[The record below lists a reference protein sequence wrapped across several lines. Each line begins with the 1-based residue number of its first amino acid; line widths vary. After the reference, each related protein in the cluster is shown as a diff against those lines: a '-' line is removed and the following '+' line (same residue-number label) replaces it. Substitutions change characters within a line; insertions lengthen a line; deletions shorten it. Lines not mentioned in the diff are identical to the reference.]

1 MFAIFT
7 ALLNK
12 TPPLTLCSNV
22 IQSYVREGPTHK
34 SACASNTHAYG
45 TRHNTHDADVQTT
58 AGYDA
63 GIGQKSLYNAVDYY
77 SSWDIQESTIVGPD
91 GYCCGF
97 DNTFCCDEAHSAQLQ
112 ELCFEADCQLAPC
125 SELHDGCIP
134 ATCFDQTCEEI
145 PCQDSHGG
153 RLLSA
158 EPCFDIHH
166 QYLPACTGDGCPIPA
181 VDNFVIDDQTVSAA
195 AQLAALTRATVTPL
209 PPPTQTT
216 QAQIHDYAA
225 ILNDFTNHNTPSFQ
239 YGNDSGISGLSR
251 SNTTSLT
258 DTEDESADE
267 ASTVGPST
275 NRKRAGP
282 TRHICLWTHP
292 VSCEACNLHFP
303 TSAALHSHVDKD
315 HIDRLDKDANNRF
328 RCLWSACKRTHDQ
341 TFTAKPKL
349 KRHVQTHTHH
359 KPYQCQHCNT
369 NMKTK
374 DALEKHTRIHTGE
387 APYKC
392 AECQKTFKTSTEH
405 KTHMTAVHSNLKPHE
420 CPHCGQRF
428 ADSSNLS
435 KHKKTHWMGSFK
447 CLHQGCKAHMKRW
460 DQIRRHFQTQG
471 HCPELLQDGSEEQRK
486 YKREMQES
494 WLAIPEQQRLLM
506 SRAGT
511 ENANGTVVQ
520 EKVDSPQVNAIEQGR
535 ALCMT
540 PEGNEALANMWTAQ
554 KQHRQQQEK
563 PRRPS
568 CSVDIFNNARPLRSP
583 STDNGAKR
591 VPLDELYSARNKQM
605 KV

>member
-1 MFAIFT
+1 MLSHTSHPGVSNIQHNNNN
-7 ALLNK
+7 LN
-12 TPPLTLCSNV
+12 
-22 IQSYVREGPTHK
+22 
-34 SACASNTHAYG
+34 
-45 TRHNTHDADVQTT
+45 VQTA

-63 GIGQKSLYNAVDYY
+63 GVVQGVSGSFYNAVDFF
-77 SSWDIQESTIVGPD
+77 SSWDIPEDQTGD
-91 GYCCGF
+91 QANYCCNF
-97 DNTFCCDEAHSAQLQ
+97 DNAFCCDETHSNQVP
-112 ELCFEADCQLAPC
+112 EPCFEAECQLAPC
-125 SELHDGCIP
+125 PEVHEGCIPCPETHDGCIP
-134 ATCFDQTCEEI
+134 ATCFDQACEEI

-153 RLLSA
+153 RLVSA

-166 QYLPACTGDGCPIPA
+166 QYLPACDLDGCPIPNIG
-181 VDNFVIDDQTVSAA
+181 NFVIDDQTVSAA
-195 AQLAALTRATVTPL
+195 AQLAALTRATITPL
-209 PPPTQTT
+209 PQPETHTQPR
-216 QAQIHDYAA
+216 IHDYAA
-225 ILNDFTNHNTPSFQ
+225 ILNDLTNHNTPSFQ
-239 YGNDSGISGLSR
+239 YGHDSGISGLSR

-267 ASTVGPST
+267 ASPVGPTT
-275 NRKRAGP
+275 NRKRTTP

-292 VSCEACNLHFP
+292 ITSEPCNLHFP

-315 HIDRLDKDANNRF
+315 HIERLDKDSTNRF

-359 KPYQCQHCNT
+359 KPYQCQHCHV

-447 CLHQGCKAHMKRW
+447 CLHPGCKAHMKRW

-506 SRAGT
+506 SRAATDNSIGSAPQSSTYHAEIGT
-511 ENANGTVVQ
+511 QGGASPTTTEEIAAFANVWTV
-520 EKVDSPQVNAIEQGR
+520 
-535 ALCMT
+535 
-540 PEGNEALANMWTAQ
+540 
-554 KQHRQQQEK
+554 QQQQLQR
-563 PRRPS
+563 RRPS
-568 CSVDIFNNARPLRSP
+568 CCDNVYIDTPPLTPLSAM
-583 STDNGAKR
+583 SGLKR
-591 VPLDELYSARNKQM
+591 APLDELQNARNKNLKIERPLDSARWVQ
-605 KV
+605 